1 LTKLTMIMTAALAL
15 AVAAPAGASQNQQKD
30 KQPIYTITINVVD
43 RTAKAINYQH
53 RDGATKIDF
62 RGTPLLP
69 ESHGE
74 AKVESK
80 QGYIEIEV
88 EFDKLQS
95 ATRFGPE
102 FLTYVMWAIT
112 PEGRA
117 TNLGEVILNG
127 PRSKLDVTTDLQ
139 AFGLVVTAEPYF
151 GVTQPS
157 DVVVME
163 NFVRADTQGKVE
175 VIDAKYELLP
185 RGQYTVNVLP
195 VDLKPMTLDKKTPL
209 DLYQARN
216 AVRIARWA
224 GADVAAKESYDR
236 ASSLLA
242 KAESAKTNKAGSKE
256 IAENARQAVQTAE
269 DARLITL
276 KSQAEARL
284 AKEREDSA
292 NREAAALL
300 ASANREAASRAA
312 SAGREATA
320 NAAAADA
327 RTAAN
332 NADRGRDLAQAQTAR
347 VQLEAQD
354 AARRAE
360 DQSRAQAEKAR
371 MDAEQASRLAAR
383 DKQALEEA
391 NALAAQ
397 AASAKSEREKQE
409 LRSKLIIQLNAIL
422 QTQDSVRGLIVNMS
436 DVLFDTGQFSL
447 KPGAREKLSKISG
460 IVLAYPTLKLEVE
473 GYTDSVG
480 TDESNMVLS
489 ENRANSVRDFLV
501 KQGIATS
508 SISSA
513 GLGEGQPV
521 ATNDTAAGRQQNR
534 RVELVVSGD
543 IIGSRS
549 TIQAKVQ

>member
-1 LTKLTMIMTAALAL
+1 MTKLTTIISTALLLAI
-15 AVAAPAGASQNQQKD
+15 AVPGGATQVQQKD

-53 RDGATKIDF
+53 RSAATKIDF

-102 FLTYVMWAIT
+102 YLTYVMWAIT

-163 NFVRADTQGKVE
+163 NFVRADTLGKVE

-195 VDLKPMTLDKKTPL
+195 VDLKPMTLDKDTPL

-224 GADVAAKESYDR
+224 GADVSAKESYDR

-242 KAESAKTNKAGSKE
+242 KAETAKTNKAGSKE

-284 AKEREDSA
+284 AKERDDSA
-292 NREAAALL
+292 SREAAALL
-300 ASANREAASRAA
+300 ASADRETAARAA

-327 RTAAN
+327 
-332 NADRGRDLAQAQTAR
+332 DRGREIAQAQTAR

-371 MDAEQASRLAAR
+371 TDAEQALQLAAR

-391 NALAAQ
+391 NALAAK
-397 AASAKSEREKQE
+397 AAAAKSEREKQE

-422 QTQDSVRGLIVNMS
+422 QTQDSARGLIVNMS
-436 DVLFDTGQFSL
+436 DVLFDTGQYSL

-460 IVLAYPTLKLEVE
+460 IVLAYPSLKLEVE

-480 TDESNMVLS
+480 TDQSNLVLS
-489 ENRANSVRDFLV
+489 ENRANAVRDFLV
-501 KQGIATS
+501 KQGIETS
-508 SISSA
+508 SISST
-513 GLGEGQPV
+513 GFGEGQPV

-549 TIQAKVQ
+549 TIQASLQ

>member
-1 LTKLTMIMTAALAL
+1 LTKLTTILSTALLL
-15 AVAAPAGASQNQQKD
+15 AVAAPGGATQVQQKE

-43 RTAKAINYQH
+43 RTTKAINYQH
-53 RDGATKIDF
+53 RSGATKIDF

-127 PRSKLDVTTDLQ
+127 TRSKLDVTTDLQ

-242 KAESAKTNKAGSKE
+242 KAESAKTSKAGSKE

-269 DARLITL
+269 DARLITV
-276 KSQAEARL
+276 KSQAENRL
-284 AKEREDSA
+284 AKEREDSV
-292 NREAAALL
+292 NREAAAQA
-300 ASANREAASRAA
+300 ASVNREAAAQAA

-327 RTAAN
+327 RAAAN
-332 NADRGRDLAQAQTAR
+332 DAARGREIAQAQTER
-347 VQLEAQD
+347 VRLESQD

-360 DQSRAQAEKAR
+360 DQSRAVAEKTR
-371 MDAEQASRLAAR
+371 TDAEQAAQLAAR

-391 NALAAQ
+391 NALAART
-397 AASAKSEREKQE
+397 ASAQSEHEKQE

-422 QTQDSVRGLIVNMS
+422 QTQDSARGLIVNMS
-436 DVLFDTGQFSL
+436 DVLFDTGQYSL

-480 TDESNMVLS
+480 TDQSNMVLS

-508 SISSA
+508 SISST
-513 GLGEGQPV
+513 GFGEGQPV

-534 RVELVVSGD
+534 RVELVVSGET
-543 IIGSRS
+543 IGSRS

>member
-1 LTKLTMIMTAALAL
+1 
-15 AVAAPAGASQNQQKD
+15 
-30 KQPIYTITINVVD
+30 
-43 RTAKAINYQH
+43 
-53 RDGATKIDF
+53 
-62 RGTPLLP
+62 
-69 ESHGE
+69 
-74 AKVESK
+74 
-80 QGYIEIEV
+80 
-88 EFDKLQS
+88 
-95 ATRFGPE
+95 
-102 FLTYVMWAIT
+102 
-112 PEGRA
+112 
-117 TNLGEVILNG
+117 
-127 PRSKLDVTTDLQ
+127 
-139 AFGLVVTAEPYF
+139 
-151 GVTQPS
+151 
-157 DVVVME
+157 ME

-224 GADVAAKESYDR
+224 GADVAARESYDR

-242 KAESAKTNKAGSKE
+242 KAESAKTHKAGSKE

-276 KSQAEARL
+276 KTQAESRL

-292 NREAAALL
+292 NREAAA
-300 ASANREAASRAA
+300 RAA

-332 NADRGRDLAQAQTAR
+332 DADRGREIAQAQTESVR
-347 VQLEAQD
+347 LEAQV

-360 DQSRAQAEKAR
+360 AQSKAQAEKAR
-371 MDAEQASRLAAR
+371 MDAEQASQLAAR

-391 NALAAQ
+391 NALTTRAAF
-397 AASAKSEREKQE
+397 AKSEREKQE
-409 LRSKLIIQLNAIL
+409 LRGKLIIQLNAIL
-422 QTQDSVRGLIVNMS
+422 QTQDSARGLIVNMS

-473 GYTDSVG
+473 GFTDSVG
-480 TDESNMVLS
+480 TDQSNMVLS

-508 SISSA
+508 SISST
-513 GLGEGQPV
+513 GFGEGQPV

-543 IIGSRS
+543 IIGSSS

>member
-1 LTKLTMIMTAALAL
+1 
-15 AVAAPAGASQNQQKD
+15 
-30 KQPIYTITINVVD
+30 
-43 RTAKAINYQH
+43 
-53 RDGATKIDF
+53 
-62 RGTPLLP
+62 
-69 ESHGE
+69 
-74 AKVESK
+74 
-80 QGYIEIEV
+80 
-88 EFDKLQS
+88 
-95 ATRFGPE
+95 
-102 FLTYVMWAIT
+102 
-112 PEGRA
+112 
-117 TNLGEVILNG
+117 
-127 PRSKLDVTTDLQ
+127 
-139 AFGLVVTAEPYF
+139 
-151 GVTQPS
+151 
-157 DVVVME
+157 
-163 NFVRADTQGKVE
+163 
-175 VIDAKYELLP
+175 VIDAEYELLP

-195 VDLKPMTLDKKTPL
+195 VDLKPMTLDKDTPL

-224 GADVAAKESYDR
+224 GADVSAKESYDR

-242 KAESAKTNKAGSKE
+242 KAETAKTNKAGSKE

-284 AKEREDSA
+284 AKERDDSA
-292 NREAAALL
+292 SREAAALL
-300 ASANREAASRAA
+300 ASADRETAARAA

-327 RTAAN
+327 
-332 NADRGRDLAQAQTAR
+332 DRGREIAQAQTAR

-371 MDAEQASRLAAR
+371 TDAEQALQLAAR

-391 NALAAQ
+391 NALAAR
-397 AASAKSEREKQE
+397 AASAKSELEKQE

-422 QTQDSVRGLIVNMS
+422 QTQDSARGLIVNMS
-436 DVLFDTGQFSL
+436 DVLFDTGQYSL

-460 IVLAYPTLKLEVE
+460 IVLAYPSLKLEVE

-480 TDESNMVLS
+480 TDQSNLVLS
-489 ENRANSVRDFLV
+489 ENRANAVRDFLV
-501 KQGIATS
+501 KQGIETS
-508 SISSA
+508 SISST
-513 GLGEGQPV
+513 GFGEGQPV

-549 TIQAKVQ
+549 TIQASLQ

>member
-1 LTKLTMIMTAALAL
+1 MIMTAAIAL
-15 AVAAPAGASQNQQKD
+15 AIAAPAVAMQVQQKD

-53 RDGATKIDF
+53 RNGATKIDF

-80 QGYIEIEV
+80 QGYIEVEV

-127 PRSKLDVTTDLQ
+127 SRSKLDVTTDLQ

-195 VDLKPMTLDKKTPL
+195 ADLKPIALDKKTPL

-224 GADVAAKESYDR
+224 GADVSAKDSYDR

-242 KAESAKTNKAGSKE
+242 KAESAKTSKAGSKE
-256 IAENARQAVQTAE
+256 IEENARQAVQTAE

-284 AKEREDSA
+284 TKEREDTA
-292 NREAAALL
+292 NREAAAL
-300 ASANREAASRAA
+300 AA

-320 NAAAADA
+320 NAAASDA

-332 NADRGRDLAQAQTAR
+332 NADREREIAQLQTER
-347 VQLEAQD
+347 VRLEAQD
-354 AARRAE
+354 AARHAE
-360 DQSRAQAEKAR
+360 DQTRALAEKTR
-371 MDAEQASRLAAR
+371 KDTEQAAQLAAH

-391 NALAAQ
+391 NALATQ
-397 AASAKSEREKQE
+397 AATAKSEREKQE
-409 LRSKLIIQLNAIL
+409 LRGKLIIQLNAIL
-422 QTQDSVRGLIVNMS
+422 QTEDSARGLIVNMS
-436 DVLFDTGQFSL
+436 DVLFDTGQYSL

-460 IVLAYPTLKLEVE
+460 IVLAYPSLKLEVE

-480 TDESNMVLS
+480 SEQSNMVLS
-489 ENRANSVRDFLV
+489 ENRATSVRDFLV

-508 SISSA
+508 SISSS
-513 GLGEGQPV
+513 GFGEEQPV

-534 RVELVVSGD
+534 RVELIVSGD

-549 TIQAKVQ
+549 TVQAKNLQ